1 MPDIEPEKTVG
12 RTTDGRFGAGNPGR
26 PRGSRNK
33 VNRETLD
40 AISNLR
46 GKALQALS
54 EQLDQGNIRAA
65 MWVLDRFTPSE
76 RVVEM
81 DDSELTPSEQNKLA
95 LAAKQLSEIDH
106 IAAVSE
112 RLSELEAIISG
123 AKH

>member
-1 MPDIEPEKTVG
+1 MTDMEREKTVG
-12 RTTDGRFGAGNPGR
+12 REPDGRFGAGNPGR

-33 VNRETLD
+33 ANRETLD

-54 EQLDQGNIRAA
+54 DQLDQGNIRAVL
-65 MWVLDRFTPSE
+65 WVLDRFTPSE
-76 RVVEM
+76 RVVDM
-81 DDSELTPSEQNKLA
+81 DDPELTPSEQNKLA
-95 LAAKQLSEIDH
+95 LAAKQISEIDH

-123 AKH
+123 EKH